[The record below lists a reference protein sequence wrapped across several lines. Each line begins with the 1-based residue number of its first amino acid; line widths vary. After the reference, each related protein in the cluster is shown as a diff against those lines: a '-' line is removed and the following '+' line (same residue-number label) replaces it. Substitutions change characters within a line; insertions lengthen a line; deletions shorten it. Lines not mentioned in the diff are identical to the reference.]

1 MRWLFR
7 WLGRHRAPVLLVLGL
22 VGAVVVR
29 RHRAGG
35 VVPVA
40 QPAPS
45 RPIIPRPEP
54 ASAPKQAAPATVAVV
69 AEAPAP
75 VPPPSQEGASLGR
88 GEPGPYPGSA
98 LALEDGSAPSEEYT
112 VKAKDAT
119 KRCHGP
125 QSPYFRR
132 TRADLWFRA
141 EADAEAAGFIPWR
154 PARS

>member
-29 RHRAGG
+29 RHRAGN

-40 QPAPS
+40 QPTPS
-45 RPIIPRPEP
+45 RPIIPRSEP
-54 ASAPKQAAPATVAVV
+54 ASTPKQAAPSTVAVV
-69 AEAPAP
+69 AGTPAP
-75 VPPPSQEGASLGR
+75 VPPPPEDVASPAG

-98 LALEDGSAPSEEYT
+98 LALADGSAPSEEYT

-125 QSPYFRR
+125 QSPYFGR
-132 TRADLWFRA
+132 TRADLWFRT
-141 EADAEAAGFIPWR
+141 EADAEAAGFTPWR
-154 PARS
+154 PTRS